1 MGKDIV
7 LNVSFCFQFCYL
19 GIATSLELNH
29 KPVDK
34 AVKGQEVC
42 IKIENVPGET
52 PKLYGRHFDEKDTL
66 VSKVRPPI
74 KRVLASYTPRAG
86 QRGTSTCRTKG
97 SQLRPALVSTVR
109 PAIVRKVPI

>member
-52 PKLYGRHFDEKDTL
+52 PKLYGRHFDEKDTP
-66 VSKVRPPI
+66 VSKVRRPPI
-74 KRVLASYTPRAG
+74 KRVVASYATYWSSRCINFLNH
-86 QRGTSTCRTKG
+86 R
-97 SQLRPALVSTVR
+97 
-109 PAIVRKVPI
+109 